1 MEVDASG
8 ELKDADGKS
17 LGPVDSGHEHSR
29 DHARIQ
35 KLCGLG
41 RDTAFLW
48 SPLGA
53 GRSTPCPSLGHL
65 CGTSFREL
73 QLRYVIHLRGLRG

>member
-41 RDTAFLW
+41 RDTAY
-48 SPLGA
+48 PLVPSR
-53 GRSTPCPSLGHL
+53 GRSTHCPSLGHL